1 MQRLN
6 MKRLLIFSNKKNI
19 YQSVNFV
26 ILIIVII
33 ISYSFDLIE
42 YNDVEDINFEELS
55 ISENINYPIIPN
67 ELHPIIIKVI
77 DEQYNQLK
85 KMGYTVNRIRNNEA
99 IQLTISIDDLF
110 ESNSYSKIKDSG
122 ITFLMPILKYLKVK
136 QLYRIIISC
145 HHDKSITETE
155 ADFITKERV
164 LTLSDWFSSQSYN
177 AHNVIAYYMG
187 NEYPL
192 VSDLTS
198 KGRKRN
204 RRLEIFLIPGKTMI
218 ELARE
223 NKL

>member
-1 MQRLN
+1 

-85 KMGYTVNRIRNNEA
+85 KNG
-99 IQLTISIDDLF
+99 
-110 ESNSYSKIKDSG
+110 
-122 ITFLMPILKYLKVK
+122 
-136 QLYRIIISC
+136 LYC
-145 HHDKSITETE
+145 
-155 ADFITKERV
+155 
-164 LTLSDWFSSQSYN
+164 
-177 AHNVIAYYMG
+177 
-187 NEYPL
+187 
-192 VSDLTS
+192 
-198 KGRKRN
+198 
-204 RRLEIFLIPGKTMI
+204 
-218 ELARE
+218 
-223 NKL
+223 